1 VRLVTGQPASEPSD
15 LAALAAALERAW
27 PGARDV
33 SLRPIPESHSG
44 FTYWAE
50 AELAGRRTEAV
61 LRLPPPGARPVGPAD
76 VSRQARIMRALA
88 STVVP
93 APEVLACSAEPVVD
107 GRPFV
112 LMAKV
117 EGDGVESALQT
128 MTPHAL
134 MRSAFETI
142 EAIGA
147 VPAAATGIG
156 DEAVTD
162 TATEI
167 HRWMA
172 LRERAPAE
180 LVSRAPVLEAKL
192 LAHTPP
198 PGRVRLVHGDY
209 HPGNLVFRGNAV
221 AAVLD
226 WEIAHLGVTASDKA
240 SLCLLAIR
248 KRFGE
253 SYSGASAAI
262 PLEDMVAMANEPN
275 FDYVLAAVCH
285 KYAAILGYNLGL
297 HRRGKRID
305 PVYEGLTRTIPGLID
320 VGLELLA

>member
-1 VRLVTGQPASEPSD
+1 MTTEPTTKPPD
-15 LAALAAALERAW
+15 LTEIAAALEAAW

-33 SLRPIPESHSG
+33 SLRAVPESHSG

-50 AELAGRRTEAV
+50 AEREGRRTEAV

-76 VSRQARIMRALA
+76 VARQARIMDTLA
-88 STVVP
+88 STPVP
-93 APEVLACSAEPVVD
+93 VPEILAFSTDPVID

-117 EGDGVESALQT
+117 EGDRPDAALKT

-134 MRSAFETI
+134 MRTAFETI
-142 EAIGA
+142 DLIGA
-147 VPAAATGIG
+147 VPPPATGIG
-156 DEAVTD
+156 DEAVTEP
-162 TATEI
+162 AVEVR
-167 HRWMA
+167 RWTA

-180 LVSRAPVLEAKL
+180 LVSRAPALEAKL
-192 LAHTPP
+192 LGTRPATGP
-198 PGRVRLVHGDY
+198 VRLVHGDY
-209 HPGNLVFRGNAV
+209 HPGNLVFREGRV

-240 SLCLLAIR
+240 GLCLLAIR

-253 SYSGASAAI
+253 RYSGEAAAI
-262 PLEDMVAMANEPN
+262 PLEDMVAMADEPH
-275 FDYVLAAVCH
+275 FEYVLAATCH

-297 HRRGKRID
+297 HRRGRRID

-320 VGLELLA
+320 VGLELMA